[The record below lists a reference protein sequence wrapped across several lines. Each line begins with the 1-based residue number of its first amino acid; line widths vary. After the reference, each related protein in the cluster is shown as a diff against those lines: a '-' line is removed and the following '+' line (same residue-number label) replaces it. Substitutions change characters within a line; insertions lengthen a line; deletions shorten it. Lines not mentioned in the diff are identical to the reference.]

1 MNRCQRRLLRVFLES
16 GGDVVDAA
24 GIDAFTTTVQSRV
37 MLLSPA
43 VRRAVSKV
51 LDAGEEASYEDIA
64 EALSREEGSAVSVTS
79 VRARVS
85 RGIRSIE
92 KAIRR
97 RAAWNTS
104 ADLPVVPPSGT
115 PSLNGHTRPRTR
127 ETSSRDGHGGWSL
140 PPRSAYV

>member
-97 RAAWNTS
+97 RAAWN
-104 ADLPVVPPSGT
+104 ADLPVVPPSGP